1 MNILE
6 TNLHVFSPFSNA
18 QVKIYTVVSQGL
30 LIQYFITMEFTFYF
44 LFTHFSFHR
53 DEIRELKGVIVSSI
67 MLHQTLILSI
77 YI

>member
-30 LIQYFITMEFTFYF
+30 LIQYFITMEFTFIF
-44 LFTHFSFHR
+44 R
-53 DEIRELKGVIVSSI
+53 
-67 MLHQTLILSI
+67 LHIFLSI
-77 YI
+77 GMKFGN